1 MIDSER
7 YKRITELFRD
17 GSLQISRMGR
27 LTNEALTRQL
37 LITPMLEELGYT
49 AFNRIPE
56 YQEQNN
62 TPDEVCYLRQV
73 SANPGDAAIILEA
86 KNYGTNFDYAA
97 GPRASS
103 PNRQI
108 QRYLQQ
114 HSASGPNTIGVL
126 TDGIRWRIYR
136 RTGDPSTTDIE
147 FVVEHNF
154 QYLANVGQFPKP
166 DAEAHI
172 QEILANLFDL
182 LAREQIG
189 YRTIPGA
196 LIPSRNRAELLFEA
210 IKEDHSPETMLSLLL
225 PEQNAVVQID
235 LAEDVT
241 LTGIRKDAH
250 DNDWDNYAYAK
261 TVPMKTSPMLGELE
275 LVDHAVIAAV
285 QLYHDE
291 RGLGRADIA
300 LCARAFAS
308 ADPSQTAVVLA
319 YAVDLN
325 GNIEARFAS
334 ASRNQVNMTV
344 EFDPSIPSPSASVA
358 INGVLHALHDI
369 SDDLTADKLL
379 DPLEVAPLRQKFYGE
394 VARWMGDLQRDKNR
408 GQRQAILLHLIRVIF
423 AWILKEEDIIPPELF
438 EEAFVTV
445 SYGSADSYHAD
456 VLRFLFLERL
466 NMPSDGRL
474 GHDNE
479 AIHNAMQRVPF
490 LNGSLFAEH
499 SDDDSLDLPAD
510 KYWNTDTNHPGL
522 FTILARYHWTL
533 DEHRPGES
541 EQTLDPELL
550 SNLFERLIAPTEEG
564 SEPPL
569 RQPKGTYY
577 TPADVADEMV
587 KDALAAAVSK
597 YAPSDVTES
606 QLLGLF
612 SNGDASIPSLTN
624 PQRNR
629 LMRRISQLRI
639 FDPAVGS
646 GEFLFSALTALQRS
660 LHKLERDAGSVQTPA
675 VDIIERQLSGQDI
688 SPLAVQIARL
698 RLFVA
703 IIADRKGLLPTYD
716 QPLPNL
722 EARVVCADTLATFA
736 DPQWR
741 PDHPGQF
748 DTADSELVRALT
760 DLADNRAR
768 WFGAYT
774 EQEKQERLNHDV
786 LLRDRLRLLLQ
797 NKGDLAS
804 PELIGFAD
812 FPLFNIHPAP
822 GRTDAR
828 LLFYENPWRGFDI
841 VIGNPP
847 YEALSQSMSRDDI
860 DVLKTNKHYQTT
872 NVRNLYTLFCE
883 IALAL
888 ANPVGGV
895 ITMIVPFSI
904 AFGQRHKSLRDT
916 FNASSEIISL
926 RHHDNRPDTTF
937 NASPTVKSPE
947 NRQRAT
953 VITSILGKSGN
964 SVIKST
970 GLQRWSARERSR
982 FLDRRPT
989 TEIPPFRSNVNARI
1003 ASQWPRIPTKEVS
1016 DLVCT
1021 ILDQHT
1027 DVESLRNNTAGE
1039 TLAFPMTAYQFVASI
1054 PKGAVYPRSESY
1066 FPVTDMDSLRL
1077 IMATLNGHIAYGW
1090 WWVFGDGF
1098 HLKPYDLTSLTV
1110 PNAWMD
1116 NPQSAIELGQ
1126 RLIDAMPECEV
1137 VAQQQGNN
1145 WRNVNFHLKPDL
1157 IEELDRLHI
1166 TALGL
1171 EPEPLLEHLRIMRSS
1186 SNWNYD

>member
-1 MIDSER
+1 
-7 YKRITELFRD
+7 
-17 GSLQISRMGR
+17 
-27 LTNEALTRQL
+27 
-37 LITPMLEELGYT
+37 MLEELGYT

-86 KNYGTNFDYAA
+86 KNYGTNFDHAT

-114 HSASGPNTIGVL
+114 HSASGPNTMGVL

-136 RTGDPSTTDIE
+136 RTGDLNTTDIE
-147 FVVEHNF
+147 FIVEHNF
-154 QYLANVGQFPKP
+154 QYLADVGQFTRP
-166 DAEAHI
+166 DAEAQI
-172 QEILANLFDL
+172 RESLADLFDL
-182 LAREQIG
+182 LAREQIQ
-189 YRTIPGA
+189 YRTVPGA
-196 LIPSRNRAELLFEA
+196 LIPSRNRADLLFEA
-210 IKEDHSPETMLSLLL
+210 IRDDYSPESVLSLLL
-225 PEQNAVVQID
+225 PEPNAIVQTD
-235 LAEDVT
+235 LTEDVT

-250 DNDWDNYAYAK
+250 DNDWENYAYARA
-261 TVPMKTSPMLGELE
+261 VPMKASPMLGELG

-285 QLYHDE
+285 HLNHDE

-308 ADPSQTAVVLA
+308 ADPSQTSVVFA
-319 YAVDLN
+319 YAVDSN
-325 GNIEARFAS
+325 GNIKARFAS

-344 EFDPSIPSPSASVA
+344 EFDPSIPSPSASAA
-358 INGVLHALHDI
+358 INQVLQALHDI
-369 SDDLTADKLL
+369 SDDLTADRLL
-379 DPLEVAPLRQKFYGE
+379 YPLEVAPLRQKFYAE
-394 VARWMGDLQRDKNR
+394 VARWVGDLQKGKNR

-438 EEAFVTV
+438 EEAFITV
-445 SYGSADSYHAD
+445 SYGSANGYHAD

-466 NMPSDGRL
+466 NMPNEGRL

-479 AIHNAMQRVPF
+479 AIHHAMQRVPF

-499 SDDDSLDLPAD
+499 SDDDSLSLPAD
-510 KYWNTDTNHPGL
+510 KYWNTDTNNPGL

-533 DEHRPGES
+533 NEHRPGES

-550 SNLFERLIAPTEEG
+550 SNLFERLIAPTEDG

-587 KDALAAAVSK
+587 KDALAAAVSN
-597 YAPSDVTES
+597 YAPAEITEA

-612 SNGDASIPSLTN
+612 GNGDTSIPSLTN

-629 LMRRISQLRI
+629 LLRRIRQLRI

-646 GEFLFSALTALQRS
+646 GEFLFSALTALQRA
-660 LHKLERDAGSVQTPA
+660 LHKLERDTDSIPTRA

-698 RLFVA
+698 RLFIA
-703 IIADRKGLLPTYD
+703 IIADRKGLPPAYD
-716 QPLPNL
+716 RPLPNL
-722 EARVVCADTLATFA
+722 EARIVCADTLATFA

-748 DTADSELVRALT
+748 DTADPELVRALT
-760 DLADNRAR
+760 DLAYNRAG
-768 WFGAYT
+768 WFDAFT
-774 EQEKQERLNHDV
+774 EQQKQSRLNRDAE
-786 LLRDRLRLLLQ
+786 LRDRLKLLLQ
-797 NKGDLAS
+797 KKGELAS

-812 FPLFNIHPAP
+812 FPLFNIHPTPA
-822 GRTDAR
+822 RTDAR
-828 LLFYENPWRGFDI
+828 LLFYEDTWSGFDI

-847 YEALSQSMSRDDI
+847 YEALSQSMTRDDI
-860 DVLKTNKHYQTT
+860 DALKTNKRYQTT

-883 IALAL
+883 TALAL
-888 ANPVGGV
+888 SNPKGGV

-904 AFGQRHKSLRDT
+904 AFGQRQKTLRDV
-916 FNASSEIISL
+916 FDASSDALVL
-926 RHHDNRPDTTF
+926 RHHDNRPGTTF

-953 VITSILGKSGN
+953 IVTSILGKSEN

-970 GLQRWSARERSR
+970 ALQRWYTDERSV
-982 FLDRRPT
+982 FLSQRPT
-989 TEIPPFRSNVNARI
+989 AIVPHFGSNVNVRI
-1003 ASQWPRIPTKEVS
+1003 AGQWPRIPTREIS
-1016 DLVCT
+1016 DLLCA
-1021 ILDQHT
+1021 ILGQST
-1027 DVESLRNNTAGE
+1027 TVESLKRDSAGE
-1039 TLAFPMTAYQFVASI
+1039 TLAFPMTAYHFIASV
-1054 PKGAVYPRSESY
+1054 PRGTVHPRSETF
-1066 FPVTDMDSLRL
+1066 FPITDTDSLRL
-1077 IMATLNGHIAYGW
+1077 VMATLNGHIAYGW
-1090 WWVFGDGF
+1090 WCLFGDGF
-1098 HLKPYDLTSLTV
+1098 HVKPYDLTSLTIPDV
-1110 PNAWMD
+1110 WID
-1116 NPQSAIELGQ
+1116 NPKPAIEIGQ

-1137 VAQQQGNN
+1137 VAQQQGDN
-1145 WRNVNFHLKPDL
+1145 WRNVNFHLKPEL

-1166 TALGL
+1166 AALGL
-1171 EPEPLLEHLRIMRSS
+1171 EPEPLLRHLRIMRSS
-1186 SNWNYD
+1186 SSWNFD

>member
-1 MIDSER
+1 MMDSER
-7 YKRITELFRD
+7 YKRVTELFRD

-27 LTNEALTRQL
+27 LTSEALTRQL

-49 AFNRIPE
+49 AFNRVPE

-62 TPDEVCYLRQV
+62 TPDEVCYLGRV

-86 KNYGTNFDYAA
+86 KNYGTDFDHAT

-136 RTGDPSTTDIE
+136 RTGDPDTTDIE
-147 FVVEHNF
+147 FIAEHDF
-154 QYLANVGQFPKP
+154 HYLANVGQFPRP
-166 DAEAHI
+166 DVEEKI
-172 QEILANLFDL
+172 RESLADLFDL
-182 LAREQIG
+182 LAREQIQ
-189 YRTIPGA
+189 YRTVPGA
-196 LIPSRNRAELLFEA
+196 LIPSLNRADLLFEA
-210 IKEDHSPETMLSLLL
+210 IRDDNRPESVLSLML
-225 PEQNAVVQID
+225 PELNAIVQTD

-250 DNDWDNYAYAK
+250 DNDWESYAYARA
-261 TVPMKTSPMLGELE
+261 VPMKTPQMLEDLG

-285 QLYHDE
+285 QFHHHE
-291 RGLGRADIA
+291 QGVGKADVA

-308 ADPSQTAVVLA
+308 ADPSQTVVVLA
-319 YAVDLN
+319 YAVDSN

-344 EFDPSIPSPSASVA
+344 EFDPSIPSPSASAA
-358 INGVLHALHDI
+358 INEVLQTLHDL
-369 SDDLTADKLL
+369 SDGLTADKLL
-379 DPLEVAPLRQKFYGE
+379 VPLEVAPLRQKFYAE
-394 VARWMGDLQRDKNR
+394 VARWVGSLQKGKNR
-408 GQRQAILLHLIRVIF
+408 GQRQAVLLHLIRVIF
-423 AWILKEEDIIPPELF
+423 AWIIKEEDIIPPELF
-438 EEAFVTV
+438 EEAFITV
-445 SYGSADSYHAD
+445 SYGSADGYHAD

-466 NMPSDGRL
+466 NMPNEGRL

-479 AIHNAMQRVPF
+479 AIHNSMQRVPF
-490 LNGSLFAEH
+490 LNGSLFAEQ
-499 SDDDSLDLPAD
+499 SDDNSLDLAAD

-522 FTILARYHWTL
+522 FTILSRYHWTL
-533 DEHRPGES
+533 NEHRPGES

-564 SEPPL
+564 LEPPM

-587 KDALAAAVSK
+587 KDALATSVRN
-597 YAPSDVTES
+597 YAPSDVAES

-612 SNGDASIPSLTN
+612 GNGDASIPSLTN

-629 LMRRISQLRI
+629 LLRRIRQLRI

-646 GEFLFSALTALQRS
+646 GEFLFSTLTALQRA
-660 LHKLERDAGSVQTPA
+660 LHKLERDAASIPTPA

-698 RLFVA
+698 RLFIA
-703 IIADRKGLLPTYD
+703 IIADRTGLPPEHD
-716 QPLPNL
+716 RPLPNL
-722 EARVVCADTLATFA
+722 EARIVCADTLETFA

-748 DTADSELVRALT
+748 DTADPELVRALT
-760 DLADNRAR
+760 DLAANRAR
-768 WFGAYT
+768 WFDAYT
-774 EQEKQERLNHDV
+774 EQEKQDRLNRDV
-786 LLRDRLRLLLQ
+786 ELRDRLRLLLQ

-804 PELIGFAD
+804 PELIGFVD
-812 FPLFNIHPAP
+812 FPLFNTHSAPAL
-822 GRTDAR
+822 TDAR

-847 YEALSQSMSRDDI
+847 YESLSQSMSRDDI
-860 DVLKTNKHYQTT
+860 DALKTNKHYQTT
-872 NVRNLYTLFCE
+872 NVGNLYTLFCE
-883 IALAL
+883 TALAL
-888 ANPVGGV
+888 ANPTGGV
-895 ITMIVPFSI
+895 VTMIVPFSI
-904 AFGQRHKSLRDT
+904 AFGQRQKSLRDT

-953 VITSILGKSGN
+953 IITSMLGRSGN
-964 SVIKST
+964 RVIKST
-970 GLQRWSARERSR
+970 GLQRWSARERSV
-982 FLDRRPT
+982 FLNRRPT
-989 TEIPPFRSNVNARI
+989 ADIPQIGSNVNVRI
-1003 ASQWPRIPTKEVS
+1003 AGQWPRIATEEVS
-1016 DLVCT
+1016 DLICA
-1021 ILDQHT
+1021 ILDQQT
-1027 DVESLRNNTAGE
+1027 AVESLKSNAAGE
-1039 TLAFPMTAYQFVASI
+1039 SLAFPMTAYQFIASI
-1054 PKGAVYPRSESY
+1054 PKGAVKPRSETY
-1066 FPVTDMDSLRL
+1066 FPVADMDSLRL

-1090 WWVFGDGF
+1090 WVFGDGF
-1098 HLKPYDLTSLTV
+1098 HLKPYDLLSLAV
-1110 PNAWMD
+1110 PDAWMD
-1116 NPQSAIELGQ
+1116 NPKPAIELGQ
-1126 RLIDAMPECEV
+1126 RLIDAIPECEV

-1157 IEELDRLHI
+1157 VEELDRLHI

-1171 EPEPLLEHLRIMRSS
+1171 EPEPLLRHLRIMRSS
-1186 SNWNYD
+1186 SSWNYD

>member
-7 YKRITELFRD
+7 YKRLTELFRD

-86 KNYGTNFDYAA
+86 KNYGTNFDHAA

-126 TDGIRWRIYR
+126 TDGVRWRIYR
-136 RTGDPSTTDIE
+136 RTGDPNTTDIE
-147 FVVEHNF
+147 FIVEHNF
-154 QYLANVGQFPKP
+154 QYLADVGQFPKP

-172 QEILANLFDL
+172 REILANLFDL

-210 IKEDHSPETMLSLLL
+210 IKEDHSPESVLSLLL
-225 PEQNAVVQID
+225 PEPNAIVQID

-250 DNDWDNYAYAK
+250 DNDWENYAYARA
-261 TVPMKTSPMLGELE
+261 VPMKTSPMLGELG

-285 QLYHDE
+285 QLHHDE

-308 ADPSQTAVVLA
+308 VDPSQTAIVLA
-319 YAVDLN
+319 YAVDAN

-334 ASRNQVNMTV
+334 ASGNQVNMTV
-344 EFDPSIPSPSASVA
+344 EFDPSIPSPSASAA
-358 INGVLHALHDI
+358 INEVLQTLHDP
-369 SDDLTADKLL
+369 SDDVTADKLL
-379 DPLEVAPLRQKFYGE
+379 DPLEVAPLRQRFYGE
-394 VARWMGDLQRDKNR
+394 VARWVGDLQRGKNR
-408 GQRQAILLHLIRVIF
+408 SQRQAILLHLIRVIF

-438 EEAFVTV
+438 EEAFIIV
-445 SYGSADSYHAD
+445 SFGSADGYHAD

-466 NMPSDGRL
+466 NMPNEGRL
-474 GHDNE
+474 RHDNE

-499 SDDDSLDLPAD
+499 SDDDELDIPAD
-510 KYWNTDTNHPGL
+510 KYWNTDPEKPGL
-522 FTILARYHWTL
+522 FTILSRYHWTL
-533 DEHRPGES
+533 NEHRPGES

-587 KDALAAAVSK
+587 EDALAAAVRK
-597 YAPSDVTES
+597 YAPSDVTEA

-612 SNGDASIPSLTN
+612 GNGDASIPSLTN

-629 LMRRISQLRI
+629 LLRRISQLRI

-646 GEFLFSALTALQRS
+646 GEFLFSALTALQRA
-660 LHKLERDAGSVQTPA
+660 LHKLERDAGSVPTPA
-675 VDIIERQLSGQDI
+675 VDITERQLSGQDI

-698 RLFVA
+698 RLFIA
-703 IIADRKGLLPTYD
+703 IIADRKGLPPAHD
-716 QPLPNL
+716 RPLPNL
-722 EARVVCADTLATFA
+722 EARIVCADTLQTFA

-748 DTADSELVRALT
+748 DTADPELVQALT
-760 DLADNRAR
+760 DLAANRAR
-768 WFGAYT
+768 WFDAYT
-774 EQEKQERLNHDV
+774 EQEKQERLNRDV

-812 FPLFNIHPAP
+812 FPLFNIHPTPA
-822 GRTDAR
+822 RTDAR

-847 YEALSQSMSRDDI
+847 YEALSKSMSHDGI
-860 DVLKTNKHYQTT
+860 DVLKTNKHYRTT
-872 NVRNLYTLFCE
+872 NVRNLYSLFCE
-883 IALAL
+883 TALAL
-888 ANPVGGV
+888 ADSNGGV
-895 ITMIVPFSI
+895 VTMIVPFSI
-904 AFGQRHKSLRDT
+904 AFGQRQKTLRDI
-916 FNASSEIISL
+916 FNASSETINL

-953 VITSILGKSGN
+953 IMTSVLGKSGN
-964 SVIKST
+964 NAIKST
-970 GLQRWSARERSR
+970 GLQRWSAGERAI
-982 FLDRRPT
+982 FLNLRPT
-989 TEIPPFRSNVNARI
+989 TTVPQFESNVDVRI
-1003 ASQWPRIPTKEVS
+1003 AGQWPRIPTKKIS
-1016 DLVCT
+1016 DLVRT
-1021 ILDQHT
+1021 VLGQRT
-1027 DVESLRNNTAGE
+1027 VVESLRSNSAGE
-1039 TLAFPMTAYQFVASI
+1039 TLAFPMTAYQFIASI
-1054 PKGAVYPRSESY
+1054 PRGTVHPRSETY
-1066 FPVTDMDSLRL
+1066 FPVNDMDSLRL
-1077 IMATLNGHIAYGW
+1077 VMATLNGHIAYGW

-1098 HLKPYDLTSLTV
+1098 HVKPYDLTSLTV
-1110 PNAWMD
+1110 PDAWMD
-1116 NPQSAIELGQ
+1116 NPRPAIELGQ

-1137 VAQQQGNN
+1137 VAPQQGNT
-1145 WRNVNFHLKPDL
+1145 WRNVDFHRKPDL

-1166 TALGL
+1166 SALGL
-1171 EPEPLLEHLRIMRSS
+1171 EPEPLLRHLRIMRSS
-1186 SNWNYD
+1186 SSWSYD